1 VRKKGK
7 YPDNIKKKKAVA
19 LEYNK
24 NDLAPKIIAKG
35 QGKVAERIIE
45 VAENENIPVHE
56 DEEVVSTLSQ
66 LDLGD
71 YIPPELYEVVAEIL
85 TFTDDLDRIKAKIF

>member
-1 VRKKGK
+1 MRKKGK

-56 DEEVVSTLSQ
+56 DEEVASTLSQ